1 MRKFRVVVD
10 GAKYEVEIEEVGCG
24 YAAPAVVAPVAA
36 APVAAPVVQAAPVA
50 EEKPAAPAPAAIPQG
65 GVEVKAPMPGSLVKI
80 VAATGTQVKKGQPI
94 VVLEAMKMENDIA
107 APVDGTVTIIATV
120 GAVVESGTLLAVI
133 K

>member
-24 YAAPAVVAPVAA
+24 YSAPAVVAAPAPAPVVAAPVAA
-36 APVAAPVVQAAPVA
+36 APAV
-50 EEKPAAPAPAAIPQG
+50 EEKPAPAAAEIPQG
-65 GVEVKAPMPGSLVKI
+65 GVEVKAPMPGTLVKI

-107 APVDGTVTIIATV
+107 APVDGTVTIVGTV
-120 GAVVESGTLLAVI
+120 GAIVESGAVLAVI